1 MEYGPICGD
10 CKRMYAE
17 RNPPG
22 EAPCQSC
29 RVETV
34 EENEDAIRIFF
45 LTQYQVIMGPRG
57 PVDINHL
64 AVHAAMELY
73 GIIDRRRCFEKV
85 LKLSRWWLENIKDG
99 NDES

>member
-1 MEYGPICGD
+1 VD
-10 CKRMYAE
+10 A
-17 RNPPG
+17 
-22 EAPCQSC
+22 
-29 RVETV
+29 V

-73 GIIDRRRCFEKV
+73 GIRDKRRCFEGV

>member
-1 MEYGPICGD
+1 VD
-10 CKRMYAE
+10 A
-17 RNPPG
+17 
-22 EAPCQSC
+22 
-29 RVETV
+29 V

-73 GIIDRRRCFEKV
+73 GIRYMRRCFEGV
-85 LKLSRWWLENIKDG
+85 LKLARWWLENIKDG
-99 NDES
+99 NDD

>member
-1 MEYGPICGD
+1 
-10 CKRMYAE
+10 
-17 RNPPG
+17 
-22 EAPCQSC
+22 
-29 RVETV
+29 
-34 EENEDAIRIFF
+34 

-73 GIIDRRRCFEKV
+73 GIRDKRRCFEGV

>member
-1 MEYGPICGD
+1 
-10 CKRMYAE
+10 
-17 RNPPG
+17 
-22 EAPCQSC
+22 
-29 RVETV
+29 VETV

-85 LKLSRWWLENIKDG
+85 LKLSRWWLEETRQSDS
-99 NDES
+99 E